1 MDVEDVVRPGGD
13 PLTPPFQ
20 GGLSFLRRFCLPIL
34 DEVSYVIDSRIEAAR
49 QPKSKPELA
58 FSRING
64 IASFI

>member
-13 PLTPPFQ
+13 PLTPQFKVA
-20 GGLSFLRRFCLPIL
+20 SRFCAAFVSPFL

-58 FSRING
+58 VSRING